1 MARAAEKRRIGLK
14 NFNSFTSGKRGA
26 LLLLLIL
33 LIFISVTVSL
43 ALSLRTDKVE
53 ENLATDRV
61 IKTLF
66 VMEDKNE
73 VLFTDVF
80 IYYPVSKKGALINIL
95 GNTGAIFSSL
105 GRVDRIDAV
114 YSEKGID
121 VYKDEVEKLV
131 GQTIPFYVVMD
142 LDKFGE
148 LTDMLGG
155 MKVFIPSPVDIKD
168 EEGARYLLPS
178 GVVNLDGDKIR
189 TYLTFSKPDEED
201 EDKIERRQN
210 VLIAFFTALTQNS
223 RNLQNMKTFE
233 QVAKRMQS
241 NLEGKEFHTLI
252 TEIANV
258 DAEHLNPTEITGSR
272 RVVDGKTLLFP
283 YYDGQLIKDV
293 VKQATNALVSLDNEN
308 VSRIYVLEIQ
318 NGTRVQGLARNTSAL
333 LQSAGY
339 DVLSTL
345 NADSQDYD
353 KTVIINH
360 IGNAE
365 AAKNLGDFIRC
376 TNIVD
381 DTATDES
388 LYSDENSNVDFTII
402 LGKDFDGRYVKN

>member
-1 MARAAEKRRIGLK
+1 MKDVK
-14 NFNSFTSGKRGA
+14 NFTSGNRGA
-26 LLLLLIL
+26 LLLVLIL
-33 LIFISVTVSL
+33 LIFISVTVGL
-43 ALSLRTDKVE
+43 AFSLRVDKVE
-53 ENLATDRV
+53 QNIETDSV

-80 IYYPVSKKGALINIL
+80 IYYPVSRRGALINIL

-121 VYKDEVEKLV
+121 VYKEEIEKLV
-131 GQTIPFYVVMD
+131 GQTIPFYIVMN
-142 LDKFGE
+142 LDGFGE

-168 EEGARYLLPS
+168 EDGERYLLPS

-189 TYLTFSKPDEED
+189 TYLTYSKPDEDD
-201 EDKIERRQN
+201 EEQIERRQN
-210 VLIAFFTALTQNS
+210 VLIAFFSALT
-223 RNLQNMKTFE
+223 RNARTLQKMKTFE
-233 QVAKRMQS
+233 PVAKRMQS
-241 NLEGKEFHTLI
+241 NLEGKEFHTLV

-258 DAEHLNPTEITGSR
+258 DSEHLNPTAITGSR

-293 VKQATNALVSLDNEN
+293 VKQATNSLVSLDNEN
-308 VSRIYVLEIQ
+308 VNRIYVLEIQ
-318 NGTRVQGLARNTSAL
+318 NGTKVQGLARNTSAL

-345 NADSQDYD
+345 NADSNDYD

-365 AAKNLGDFIRC
+365 VAKSLGDFIRC
-376 TNIVD
+376 TNIVE
-381 DTATDES
+381 DTVSDEQI
-388 LYSDENSNVDFTII
+388 YSDDGSNVDFTII
-402 LGKDFDGRYVKN
+402 LGKDFDGRYVKSTGK

>member
-1 MARAAEKRRIGLK
+1 MK
-14 NFNSFTSGKRGA
+14 NFSNFTSGKRGA

-33 LIFISVTVSL
+33 LIFISVTVGL

-168 EEGARYLLPS
+168 EEGERYLLPS

-365 AAKNLGDFIRC
+365 VAKNLGDFIRC

>member
-1 MARAAEKRRIGLK
+1 MRNVK
-14 NFNSFTSGKRGA
+14 NFAAGSKGA
-26 LLLLLIL
+26 MLLALIL
-33 LIFISVTVSL
+33 LIFISVSVGLAVSL
-43 ALSLRTDKVE
+43 KTDKIE
-53 ENLATDRV
+53 ENLETDRV

-66 VMEDKNE
+66 VMEDKNQ

-80 IYYPVSKKGALINIL
+80 IYYPISKRGALINIL

-114 YSEKGID
+114 YSEKGIEA
-121 VYKDEVEKLV
+121 YKSEIEKLV
-131 GQTIPFYVVMD
+131 GQTIPFYVVLD

-155 MKVFIPSPVDIKD
+155 MKVFIPSPVDLKSEKAEKI
-168 EEGARYLLPS
+168 ERYLLPS

-189 TYLTFSKPDEED
+189 TYLTYTAQDEED
-201 EDKIERRQN
+201 ETAVERRQN
-210 VLIAFFTALTQNS
+210 VLIAFFAALTRNS
-223 RNLQNMKTFE
+223 RTLQNMKMFE
-233 QVAKRMQS
+233 KVARRMNS
-241 NLEGKEFHTLI
+241 NLEKKEFHTLI

-258 DAEHLNPTEITGSR
+258 DSEHLNPTAITGSR
-272 RVVDGKTLLFP
+272 RVVDGKVLLFP

-293 VKQATNALVSLDNEN
+293 VKQAANALVSLDDAN
-308 VSRIYVLEIQ
+308 VNRIYVLEIQ

-345 NADSQDYD
+345 NADSDDYE

-365 AAKNLGDFIRC
+365 VAKSLGDFIRC
-376 TNIVD
+376 TNIVEEKP
-381 DTATDES
+381 AGETDYTEAS
-388 LYSDENSNVDFTII
+388 SEVDFTII
-402 LGKDFDGRYVKN
+402 LGKDFDGRYVKSSGGK

>member
-1 MARAAEKRRIGLK
+1 MKDVK
-14 NFNSFTSGKRGA
+14 NFTSGNRGA
-26 LLLLLIL
+26 LLLVLIL
-33 LIFISVTVSL
+33 LIFISVTVGL
-43 ALSLRTDKVE
+43 AFSLRVDKVE
-53 ENLATDRV
+53 QNIEKDSV

-80 IYYPVSKKGALINIL
+80 IYYPVSRRGVLINIL

-121 VYKDEVEKLV
+121 AYKDEIEKLV
-131 GQTIPFYVVMD
+131 GQTIPFYIVMS
-142 LDKFGE
+142 LDGFGA

-168 EEGARYLLPS
+168 EDGGRYLLPS

-189 TYLTFSKPDEED
+189 TYLTYSKPDEDNED
-201 EDKIERRQN
+201 QIERRQN
-210 VLIAFFTALTQNS
+210 VLIAFFSALTRNS
-223 RNLQNMKTFE
+223 RILQKMKTFE
-233 QVAKRMQS
+233 AVAKRMRS
-241 NLEGKEFHTLI
+241 NLEGKEFHTLV
-252 TEIANV
+252 TEISNV
-258 DAEHLNPTEITGSR
+258 DSEHLNPTAITGSR

-293 VKQATNALVSLDNEN
+293 VKQATNSLVSLDNEN
-308 VSRIYVLEIQ
+308 VNRIYVLEIQ
-318 NGTRVQGLARNTSAL
+318 NGTKVQGLARNTSAL

-345 NADSQDYD
+345 NADSNDYE

-365 AAKNLGDFIRC
+365 VAKSLGDFIRC
-376 TNIVD
+376 TNIVEDTVSD
-381 DTATDES
+381 DQI
-388 LYSDENSNVDFTII
+388 YSDDGSNVDFTII
-402 LGKDFDGRYVKN
+402 LGKDFDGRYVKSTGR

>member
-1 MARAAEKRRIGLK
+1 MK
-14 NFNSFTSGKRGA
+14 NFSNFTSGKRGA

-33 LIFISVTVSL
+33 LIFISVTVGL

-121 VYKDEVEKLV
+121 VYKGEVEKLV

-168 EEGARYLLPS
+168 EEGERYLLPS

-365 AAKNLGDFIRC
+365 VAKNLGDFIRC